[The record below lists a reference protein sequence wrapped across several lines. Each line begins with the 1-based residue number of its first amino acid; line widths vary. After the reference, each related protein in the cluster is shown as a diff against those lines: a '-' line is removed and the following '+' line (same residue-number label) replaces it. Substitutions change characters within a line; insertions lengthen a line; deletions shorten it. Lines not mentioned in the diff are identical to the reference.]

1 MISVLSRNGHKC
13 SSGPGGPFASWPGC
27 GEADN
32 PAPDEPGRGPWTVA
46 PECWVANLDEGLGPI
61 GDLPWGAVR
70 PTDRWAAPAVEQR
83 QSSFAESRLRKNRSA
98 SSRTLAL
105 FQVPAAV
112 SECTAPTRR
121 GPDQGRSL
129 VMEVL
134 FFNPAGKAQATT
146 CTWCQIMVQ
155 QAELHPASRE
165 KWIAECTV
173 LTQDSSPC
181 APN

>member
-83 QSSFAESRLRKNRSA
+83 QSSFAESRLRKKSIGVKQNPRA
-98 SSRTLAL
+98 VPGSRGS
-105 FQVPAAV
+105 QRVH
-112 SECTAPTRR
+112 
-121 GPDQGRSL
+121 GPDQTRPRPGEVVGDGGL
-129 VMEVL
+129 VL
-134 FFNPAGKAQATT
+134 QSSRQGSGHN
-146 CTWCQIMVQ
+146 
-155 QAELHPASRE
+155 LHLVPDHGPAS
-165 KWIAECTV
+165 
-173 LTQDSSPC
+173 
-181 APN
+181 